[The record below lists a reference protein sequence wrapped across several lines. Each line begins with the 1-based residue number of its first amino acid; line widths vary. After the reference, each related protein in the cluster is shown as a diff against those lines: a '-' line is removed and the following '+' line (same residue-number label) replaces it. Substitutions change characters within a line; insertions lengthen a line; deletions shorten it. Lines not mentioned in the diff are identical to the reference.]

1 MASCLIALGSNL
13 GDSLSLINQASEAI
27 EQFPGVQQVATSS
40 ILETAAVGGPA
51 DQSAF
56 LNSALLLDTTLSAG
70 QLFKKVRLLE
80 NQLGRQRDVRW
91 GPRTMDLD
99 LLLYDNLVIRT
110 SDLELP
116 HPRMTFRNFVLE
128 PACQVACSFRHPVN
142 GATLAELHR
151 HLLTSANYMAVTGP
165 GSTVLAERLAERSGG
180 QLASG
185 RPGRDD
191 HFPDSLERALQLDP
205 AGWVFSDGW
214 VDELL
219 CPPGDATSL
228 AHWSDQRELIPPA
241 KIVVAI
247 EPCRL
252 DQQSA
257 WRRIIERPHRLPVLA
272 LPEGDLDGQIE
283 ETLAAIAAAGN
294 LSGAGK

>member
-13 GDSLSLINQASEAI
+13 GDSMSLINQASEAI
-27 EQFPGVQQVATSS
+27 GQFPGVQQVAASS

-70 QLFKKVRLLE
+70 QLLRKVRLLE
-80 NQLGRQRDVRW
+80 NQLGRQRDIRW

-110 SDLELP
+110 DDLELP
-116 HPRMTFRNFVLE
+116 HPRMTFRNFVLK
-128 PACQVACSFRHPVN
+128 PACQVAGSFRHPVN
-142 GATLAELHR
+142 GATLDELHR
-151 HLLTSANYMAVTGP
+151 HLHSSPNYMAVTGP
-165 GSTVLAERLAERSGG
+165 GSTVLVERLAEQPGC

-185 RPGRDD
+185 RPGYDD
-191 HFPDSLERALQLDP
+191 QFPDRLEQALLLDP
-205 AGWVFSDGW
+205 AGCVFSDGW

-219 CPPGDATSL
+219 CPPGDAASL
-228 AHWSDQRELIPPA
+228 ASWSDQQELIPAA

-247 EPCRL
+247 EPSRV
-252 DQQSA
+252 DQQPA
-257 WRRIIERPHRLPVLA
+257 WHRIMERPHGLPVLT
-272 LPEGDLDGQIE
+272 LPEGDLDTQVE
-283 ETLAAIAAAGN
+283 ETLAAIAAAGH
-294 LSGAGK
+294 LPGAGP